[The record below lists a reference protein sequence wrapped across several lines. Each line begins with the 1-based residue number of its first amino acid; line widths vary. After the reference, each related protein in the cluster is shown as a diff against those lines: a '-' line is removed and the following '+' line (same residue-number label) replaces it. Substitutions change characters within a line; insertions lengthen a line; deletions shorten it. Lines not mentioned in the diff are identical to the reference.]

1 LDVERASCGTRTYG
15 SSWRQTR
22 RPIARRYAKS
32 PTGPT
37 LSMPDSRAVA
47 GRHARF
53 WPQAPTRV
61 GAATRCRGL
70 SGPTKPC
77 LPQTTAGAGHRLAG
91 SQKNTEGTKT
101 LRVSFQSQMPNLG
114 QQPALR
120 QHRHPAKG
128 ARSSAQE
135 PRKAPVEVKDY
146 AATRVLLAVRGRRC
160 NRGCFSTQSSPCV
173 PAPARVLDR
182 EETGVD
188 PVVRDC
194 PSWGPRATNE
204 YTP

>member
-1 LDVERASCGTRTYG
+1 LRDAHLRIILAANSPSHRATVREVPYWTRHC
-15 SSWRQTR
+15 QC
-22 RPIARRYAKS
+22 
-32 PTGPT
+32 PT
-37 LSMPDSRAVA
+37 V
-47 GRHARF
+47 
-53 WPQAPTRV
+53 
-61 GAATRCRGL
+61 GL
-70 SGPTKPC
+70 SQVDMRVFGRRLRPGSVPQRVVGGC
-77 LPQTTAGAGHRLAG
+77 LARQSHAYPKQRPAPGIAWPVRK
-91 SQKNTEGTKT
+91 KNTEGTKT
-101 LRVSFQSQMPNLG
+101 LSVSFQSQMPNLG

-135 PRKAPVEVKDY
+135 PGKAPVEVKDY

-194 PSWGPRATNE
+194 PSWGPRAINE